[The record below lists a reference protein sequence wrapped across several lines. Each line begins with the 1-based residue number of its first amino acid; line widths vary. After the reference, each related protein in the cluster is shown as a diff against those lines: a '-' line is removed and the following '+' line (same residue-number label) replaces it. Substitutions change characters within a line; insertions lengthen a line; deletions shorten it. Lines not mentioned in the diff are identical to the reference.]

1 MLTDGTITLRALEP
15 SDLDLVYRWENDPS
29 LWPVGNTISP
39 LSRHQLSEY
48 INSYDGD
55 IYAARQLRLMITGPS
70 DAAPVGTLDLFD
82 FDPANSRVSVGIF
95 VAPSVRRS
103 GYAAAALA
111 LASDYCLTTLNIH
124 QLWATV
130 PADNEA
136 SLTLFRNA
144 GFRISGRLKSWLRI
158 ANRYRDVYILQKFL

>member
-55 IYAARQLRLMITGPS
+55 IYAARQLRLMITV
-70 DAAPVGTLDLFD
+70 DTEAAPVGTLDLFD
-82 FDPANSRVSVGIF
+82 FDPANSRISVGIF
-95 VAPSVRRS
+95 VAPSARHR
-103 GYAAAALA
+103 GYASGALA
-111 LASDYCLTTLNIH
+111 LASDYCLTTLSIH
-124 QLWATV
+124 QLWAIV

-136 SLTLFRNA
+136 SLNLFRKA

-158 ANRYRDVYILQKFL
+158 ANRYRDAYLLQKFL